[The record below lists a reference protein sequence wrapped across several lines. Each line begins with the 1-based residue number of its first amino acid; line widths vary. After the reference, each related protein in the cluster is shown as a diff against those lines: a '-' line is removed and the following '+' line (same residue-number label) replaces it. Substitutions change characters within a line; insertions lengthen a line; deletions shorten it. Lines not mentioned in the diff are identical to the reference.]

1 MNILNLFQMAFR
13 ALARNK
19 LRTFLTMLGIIIGV
33 AAVIAMVAIGQGSKQ
48 SIHDQLSS
56 MGSNMI
62 IVLPSS
68 NINGGVK
75 IAGTSFQSLTVKDID
90 ALQKK
95 GSYITDVS
103 PSVST
108 KGQAIN
114 GALNWPT
121 TMQGVYPSFLNIRK
135 LTLRDGIPFSDND
148 LLSSAK
154 VCLIGQT
161 VIDNLFA
168 KGENPIGKVIRFGN
182 IPFQIIG
189 ILDPKGN
196 NAFGQDQDDILIAP
210 CTTVQNRILASI
222 YYQNIFASA
231 INEASTDSATAQVT
245 AILRESHRLKPADE
259 DDFRV
264 RTQEELIKTLSSTTG
279 LLTILLTVIAGISLV
294 IGGIGIMNI
303 MYVSVT
309 ERTREIGLR
318 MAIGARGR
326 DILQQFLI
334 EAVLISITGGLI
346 GVSVGILSTILVTY
360 FLKWPTI
367 ISQSSV
373 VVSFAVCAVT
383 GIFFGYYPALKAS
396 KLDPIDALRYE

>member
-1 MNILNLFQMAFR
+1 MNLFQMAFR

-135 LTLRDGIPFSDND
+135 Q
-148 LLSSAK
+148 
-154 VCLIGQT
+154 IGRAH
-161 VIDNLFA
+161 V
-168 KGENPIGKVIRFGN
+168 
-182 IPFQIIG
+182 
-189 ILDPKGN
+189 
-196 NAFGQDQDDILIAP
+196 
-210 CTTVQNRILASI
+210 
-222 YYQNIFASA
+222 
-231 INEASTDSATAQVT
+231 
-245 AILRESHRLKPADE
+245 
-259 DDFRV
+259 
-264 RTQEELIKTLSSTTG
+264 
-279 LLTILLTVIAGISLV
+279 
-294 IGGIGIMNI
+294 
-303 MYVSVT
+303 
-309 ERTREIGLR
+309 
-318 MAIGARGR
+318 
-326 DILQQFLI
+326 
-334 EAVLISITGGLI
+334 
-346 GVSVGILSTILVTY
+346 
-360 FLKWPTI
+360 
-367 ISQSSV
+367 
-373 VVSFAVCAVT
+373 
-383 GIFFGYYPALKAS
+383 
-396 KLDPIDALRYE
+396 